1 MAGTRDYNNAN
12 AKTNAV
18 ESSAGYSDFDINFV
32 AHPISGDIA
41 IKRDSDA
48 IKRSVRNIVL
58 TNHYERP
65 FKPSFGANLRRL
77 LFETI
82 GVGMTQKA
90 AKDIAKA
97 LTILEPRISNVTFD
111 IKNRGNEMNITIYYV
126 IVNTQQQQDLEF
138 TVSRVR

>member
-1 MAGTRDYNNAN
+1 MAGTRDYTNPN

-18 ESSAGYSDFDINFV
+18 ENFSDLDISFV
-32 AHPISGDIA
+32 AHPISGDVA
-41 IKRDSDA
+41 IKKDSDA

-77 LFETI
+77 LFESI
-82 GVGMTQKA
+82 GVGITQKV
-90 AKDIAKA
+90 AKDIAKT

>member
-1 MAGTRDYNNAN
+1 MAGTRDYTNPN

-18 ESSAGYSDFDINFV
+18 ENFSDLDISFV
-32 AHPISGDIA
+32 AHPISGDVA
-41 IKRDSDA
+41 IKKDSDA

-90 AKDIAKA
+90 AKEIAKA

>member
-1 MAGTRDYNNAN
+1 MAGARDYTNTN

-18 ESSAGYSDFDINFV
+18 ENFSDLDISFV
-32 AHPISGDIA
+32 AHPISGDVA
-41 IKRDSDA
+41 IKKDSDA

-77 LFETI
+77 LFESI
-82 GVGMTQKA
+82 GVGITEKA
-90 AKDIAKA
+90 AKEIAKS

-126 IVNTQQQQDLEF
+126 IVNTQQRQDLEF
-138 TVSRVR
+138 TISRVR

>member
-1 MAGTRDYNNAN
+1 MAGTRDYTNPN

-18 ESSAGYSDFDINFV
+18 ENFSDLDISFV
-32 AHPISGDIA
+32 AHPISGDVA
-41 IKRDSDA
+41 IKKDSDA

-82 GVGMTQKA
+82 GVGMTNKA
-90 AKDIAKA
+90 AKEIAKA

>member
-48 IKRSVRNIVL
+48 IKRSVRNIIL

-65 FKPSFGANLRRL
+65 FKPNFGANLRRL
-77 LFETI
+77 LFENI
-82 GVGMTQKA
+82 GVGVTNKA
-90 AKDIAKA
+90 AKKIAKA
-97 LTILEPRISNVTFD
+97 LMTLEPRISNVRFD
-111 IKNRGNEMNITIYYV
+111 IQNVGNEMKVTIYYR
-126 IVNTQQQQDLEF
+126 IVNTERQQDIEF
-138 TVSRVR
+138 TISRVR

>member
-1 MAGTRDYNNAN
+1 MAGARDYTNTN

-18 ESSAGYSDFDINFV
+18 ENFSDLDISFV
-32 AHPISGDIA
+32 AHPISGDVA
-41 IKRDSDA
+41 IKKDSDA

-77 LFETI
+77 LFESI
-82 GVGMTQKA
+82 GVGITEKA
-90 AKDIAKA
+90 AKEIAKA

-126 IVNTQQQQDLEF
+126 IVNTQQRQDLEF
-138 TVSRVR
+138 TISRVR

>member
-1 MAGTRDYNNAN
+1 MAGTRDYTNPN

-18 ESSAGYSDFDINFV
+18 ENFSDLDISFV
-32 AHPISGDIA
+32 AHPISGDVA
-41 IKRDSDA
+41 IKKDSDA

-82 GVGMTQKA
+82 GVGMTNKA
-90 AKDIAKA
+90 AKEIAKA

-126 IVNTQQQQDLEF
+126 IVNTQQQQL
-138 TVSRVR
+138 SLIHI

>member
-1 MAGTRDYNNAN
+1 MAGTRDYTNTN
-12 AKTNAV
+12 AKTNAIPN
-18 ESSAGYSDFDINFV
+18 ESFSDLDISFV
-32 AHPISGDIA
+32 AHPISGDVA
-41 IKRDSDA
+41 IKKDSDA

-82 GVGMTQKA
+82 GVGMTNKA
-90 AKDIAKA
+90 AKEIAKA

>member
-1 MAGTRDYNNAN
+1 MAGTRDYTNPN

-18 ESSAGYSDFDINFV
+18 ENFSDLDISFV
-32 AHPISGDIA
+32 AHPISGDVA
-41 IKRDSDA
+41 IKKDSDA

-82 GVGMTQKA
+82 GVGMTNKA
-90 AKDIAKA
+90 AKEIAKA
-97 LTILEPRISNVTFD
+97 LTILEPRISNVQFD
-111 IKNRGNEMNITIYYV
+111 ITNRDNEMNITIYYV
-126 IVNTQQQQDLEF
+126 IVNTQQQQNLEF

>member
-1 MAGTRDYNNAN
+1 MAGTRDYTNPN

-18 ESSAGYSDFDINFV
+18 ENFSDLDISFV
-32 AHPISGDIA
+32 AHPISGDVA
-41 IKRDSDA
+41 IKKDSDA

-97 LTILEPRISNVTFD
+97 LTILEPRITNVQFD
-111 IKNRGNEMNITIYYV
+111 ITNRDNEMNITIYYV
-126 IVNTQQQQDLEF
+126 IINTQQQQNLEF

>member
-1 MAGTRDYNNAN
+1 MAGTRDYTNPN

-18 ESSAGYSDFDINFV
+18 ENFSDLDISFV
-32 AHPISGDIA
+32 AHPISGDVA
-41 IKRDSDA
+41 IKKDSDA

>member
-1 MAGTRDYNNAN
+1 MAGTRDYTNPN

-18 ESSAGYSDFDINFV
+18 ENFSDLDISFV
-32 AHPISGDIA
+32 AHPISGDVA
-41 IKRDSDA
+41 IKKDSDA

-82 GVGMTQKA
+82 GVGMTNKA
-90 AKDIAKA
+90 AKEIAKA

-126 IVNTQQQQDLEF
+126 IVNTQQQQNLEF

>member
-1 MAGTRDYNNAN
+1 M
-12 AKTNAV
+12 
-18 ESSAGYSDFDINFV
+18 
-32 AHPISGDIA
+32 
-41 IKRDSDA
+41 
-48 IKRSVRNIVL
+48 

-126 IVNTQQQQDLEF
+126 IVNTQQQQDLEEIL
-138 TVSRVR
+138 

>member
-1 MAGTRDYNNAN
+1 MAGTRDYTNPN

-18 ESSAGYSDFDINFV
+18 ENFSYLDISFV
-32 AHPISGDIA
+32 AHPISGDVA
-41 IKRDSDA
+41 IKKDSDA

-82 GVGMTQKA
+82 GVGMTNKA
-90 AKDIAKA
+90 AKEIAKA

>member
-1 MAGTRDYNNAN
+1 MAGTRDYTNPN

-18 ESSAGYSDFDINFV
+18 ENFSDLDISFV
-32 AHPISGDIA
+32 AHPISGDVA
-41 IKRDSDA
+41 IKKDSDA

-97 LTILEPRISNVTFD
+97 LTILEPRITNVTFD
-111 IKNRGNEMNITIYYV
+111 IKNRNNEMNITIYYV
-126 IVNTQQQQDLEF
+126 IVNTEERQDLEF
-138 TVSRVR
+138 TISG